1 MNNIDIANH
10 PDDTTPNAFSEN
22 IGDLITFLEKSSKDL
37 HKWFDDSLMKIPV
50 SVFYWLGLAKRC
62 DFKIDKQPMQKRF
75 SAKVFFYK
83 VLVLLFYCFIVL
95 LFYCFIVY
103 NNYLYVGCILH

>member
-10 PDDTTPNAFSEN
+10 PDDTKPNAFSEN

-37 HKWFDDSLMKIPV
+37 HKWFDDSLMKIPI

-95 LFYCFIVY
+95 LFTTITYT
-103 NNYLYVGCILH
+103 